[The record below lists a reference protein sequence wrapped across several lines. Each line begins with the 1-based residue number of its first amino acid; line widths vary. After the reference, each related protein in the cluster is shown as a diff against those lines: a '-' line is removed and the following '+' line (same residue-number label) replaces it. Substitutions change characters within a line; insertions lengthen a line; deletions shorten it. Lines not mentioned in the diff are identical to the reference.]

1 MKLQDFIIK
10 QVSGRKRLKAFTKR
24 IRGLVAGL
32 TSVRAIDRMKWL
44 ANHGGADLAHVETLR
59 GRQWSTPASPASRSS
74 RPRSE
79 LVGLVRDG
87 KLYGCLIEFSTIA
100 QGRGLKPGQAGGRS
114 ISPS

>member
-79 LVGLVRDG
+79 LVGLA
-87 KLYGCLIEFSTIA
+87 LYRVFFQQQPRALPVGST
-100 QGRGLKPGQAGGRS
+100 GRA
-114 ISPS
+114 